1 MPSTTRLIALAA
13 LLVSVTAL
21 VPPGLQGSLNQAPA
35 NTTAPTTDVD
45 LIAQTAGEV
54 DQKTSGPIDA
64 PPNAAVP
71 PTTVTA
77 LDGTIVNTTIA
88 GASTSTTRRREIDI
102 GRFGKRQAGQ
112 YVELFAP
119 LAAGVHDASIEG
131 TAYLTYTVVNNA
143 TYNIDDCLAFCDTVD
158 GCEFVNLYYE
168 FNNFLLDFVF
178 SQESNLKCAAYGDIH
193 NATEKTNFGGQAS
206 YPQVGNETVPLTF
219 ITQSSGWAAKEL
231 TDPATPD
238 GYELVFGP
246 TDGANNAPG
255 YMGFAFI
262 DKYDVGACASLCN
275 GRGADPA
282 GGVCQFFNI
291 WRALVDGVP
300 TTYTCAML
308 TLVLQYFLVAD
319 ESTAVN
325 FGQGDL
331 VVTLSRGYSRIS
343 AATDGGF
350 EGFTECD
357 DFCFD
362 TSYANWIGT
371 SSPGGD
377 EDATIFFFPPYAHTG
392 HGSGLLGAAF
402 GDDALSGTLTPAA
415 PLTTESGKN
424 YVVQV
429 FVSNDFSGQPIE
441 DPAFVD
447 VLWNGVRVGGVTGFQ
462 HYTPLQVSVVGTGKD
477 VLAFRGGDAPAW
489 SFIDDV
495 SVFGLLE

>member
-1 MPSTTRLIALAA
+1 MPSPKRFLALAA
-13 LLVSVTAL
+13 LLVSATAL
-21 VPPGLQGSLNQAPA
+21 TPPGQQGLPNQPA
-35 NTTAPTTDVD
+35 DSTTSPTTDSDSIV
-45 LIAQTAGEV
+45 QTVGQV
-54 DQKTSGPIDA
+54 NQKTSGAADA

-77 LDGTIVNTTIA
+77 LDGTVTNTTIA
-88 GASTSTTRRREIDI
+88 GASTSTTRRDIDI

-112 YVELFAP
+112 YVEIFSP

-131 TAYLTYTVVNNA
+131 TAYLTYTVVSNA
-143 TYNIDDCLAFCDTVD
+143 TYNIADCLAFCDTVD

-168 FNNFLLDFVF
+168 FNNYLLDFVF
-178 SQESNLKCAAYGDIH
+178 SQKSNLKCAAYGDIH

-231 TDPATPD
+231 TNPATPD

-246 TDGANNAPG
+246 TGGANNAPG

-262 DKYDVGACASLCN
+262 DKYDVNACASLCN
-275 GRGADPA
+275 GRGADPV

-291 WRALVDGVP
+291 WRAVVDGNP
-300 TTYTCAML
+300 TTYTCSM
-308 TLVLQYFLVAD
+308 YYLVAD
-319 ESTAVN
+319 ASTAVN

-331 VVTLSRGYSRIS
+331 VVTLSRGYSRTS
-343 AATDGGF
+343 AVTDGGF
-350 EGFTECD
+350 EGYTACD
-357 DFCFD
+357 DFCFVP
-362 TSYANWIGT
+362 SYANWIGT
-371 SSPGGD
+371 SSSGGD
-377 EDATIFFFPPYAHTG
+377 LDATIFFFPPYAHTG

-402 GDDALSGTLTPAA
+402 GDDSLSGTLTPAA

-429 FVSNDFSGQPIE
+429 FVSNDFSGQPLE
-441 DPAFVD
+441 NPAFVD

-477 VLAFRGGDAPAW
+477 VLAFHGGAAPAW